1 LPPTLKNQ
9 RDAQDGIITVQTA
22 TTNNMNKRKI
32 DDTRGIGMDDVETS
46 SPTSNQNSYGSIS
59 TCHFD
64 IDAAKKQLHFDI
76 DAAKKQLENAGA
88 MLESAKA
95 HMQLAKENYV
105 EAEQFLGDTY
115 KKKRKELYA
124 AGRKKRARKAAPS
137 GHGQRPALAQLGLS
151 DSSIA

>member
-1 LPPTLKNQ
+1 
-9 RDAQDGIITVQTA
+9 
-22 TTNNMNKRKI
+22 
-32 DDTRGIGMDDVETS
+32 MDDYVETS
-46 SPTSNQNSYGSIS
+46 SPTSNPNSYGSIS
-59 TCHFD
+59 TWHFD

-137 GHGQRPALAQLGLS
+137 GYGQRPALAQLGLS
-151 DSSIA
+151 DSSQPE